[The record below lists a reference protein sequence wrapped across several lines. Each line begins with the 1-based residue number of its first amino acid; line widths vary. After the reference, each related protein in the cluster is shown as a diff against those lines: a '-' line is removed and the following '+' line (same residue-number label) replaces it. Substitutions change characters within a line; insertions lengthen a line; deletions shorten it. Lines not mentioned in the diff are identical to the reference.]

1 MQKRVRKDYDWYEVL
16 VSLGI
21 EPPVGEDQ
29 FNILCTLHDDSR
41 ISMSLNVEE
50 GKWICYTGCGAGSIF
65 TLVKRMKDLSTAQT
79 EDYMEAH
86 GGYKL
91 PNISELFYEKAVA
104 EDINAPLPE
113 VTFPFE
119 MGRIPK
125 WIYGRGYSVET
136 LLRWEIGVD
145 TNAGLAIPIRDTD
158 RRMVGWVVRKRVG
171 EPKYL
176 YLPDMKKS
184 RVLYGEYNLPEEI
197 DTLYVCEGSLD
208 TMWLDQLGYNAV
220 GLLGASISDAQVK
233 RLANLK
239 AESVVLVLD
248 NDEAG
253 LNGTR
258 KALTKLKEYGIVKYV
273 QLPKYVNDIQDIRD
287 ADAVREALANKY
299 SWVIPRE
306 GENTWQD

>member
-1 MQKRVRKDYDWYEVL
+1 MRKRQRKDYDWYEVL
-16 VSLGI
+16 KALGI
-21 EPPVGEDQ
+21 DPPVGEDQ

-41 ISMSLNVEE
+41 ISMSLNIEE

-91 PNISELFYEKAVA
+91 PNISELFYEKPSE
-104 EDINAPLPE
+104 EDIMAPLPE
-113 VTFPFE
+113 VPFPFE
-119 MGRIPK
+119 MGRVPK
-125 WIYGRGYSVET
+125 WIYGRGYNVET
-136 LLRWEIGVD
+136 LLRWEVGVD
-145 TNAGLAIPIRDTD
+145 TNAGLAIPIRDAS
-158 RRMVGWVVRKRVG
+158 RRMVGWLVRKRVG

-184 RVLYGEYNLPEEI
+184 RVLYGEYQLPAEV

-208 TMWLDQLGYNAV
+208 TMWLDQLGYNVV
-220 GLLGASISDAQVK
+220 GLLGASISEAQV
-233 RLANLK
+233 RRIANLRAK
-239 AESVVLVLD
+239 KVVLVLD

-253 LNGTR
+253 ENGTR
-258 KALTKLKEYGIVKYV
+258 KALTKLREYGIVKYV
-273 QLPKYVNDIQDIRD
+273 KLPKHVNDIQDIRD
-287 ADAVREALANKY
+287 ANVVMEALTQTY

-306 GENTWQD
+306 GE